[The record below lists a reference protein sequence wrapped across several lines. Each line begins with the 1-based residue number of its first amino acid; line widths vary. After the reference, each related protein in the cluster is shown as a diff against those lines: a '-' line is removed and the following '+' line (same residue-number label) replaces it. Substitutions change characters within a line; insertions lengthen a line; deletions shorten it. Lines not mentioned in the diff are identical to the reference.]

1 MKPFWEVLNSF
12 PFGALKLKDSVHFF
26 KRGVKPVWE
35 DRRNV
40 HGGAWTIRVPK
51 AKAEEFFKQ
60 CLFMGVGEQ
69 FADVIQAG
77 ELEAFFL
84 LFLCFMGSRLSVAIR
99 SSCCLE
105 HAGATRERPVALSTC
120 LSGYRDTVY
129 VLRNHKRRD
138 YT

>member
-77 ELEAFFL
+77 ELEAFSSFPVFHGFSLVRCNKEL
-84 LFLCFMGSRLSVAIR
+84 LLL
-99 SSCCLE
+99 
-105 HAGATRERPVALSTC
+105 GACRGDS
-120 LSGYRDTVY
+120 
-129 VLRNHKRRD
+129 
-138 YT
+138 